1 MPPPEQELEIRTA
14 SVHDVA
20 RVGLALS
27 RAFQDDPVMEWGL
40 PDRDRRREVLP
51 GFFTIF
57 AGAFQRH
64 GHVHRTADGTGAA
77 LWVPPGVAPVGDNE
91 AEAFGAALQEVV
103 GPDAERM
110 FVISELLD
118 ENHPHEPVWYVTS
131 WASSPRGK
139 VEGSGPRSWST
150 SSSALTATGSRRI
163 STRPA
168 CEIDASTSSTASSRR
183 ASSASPTGPRCG
195 KCGAIHNAV
204 DEHRTGNTAATT
216 VRPYETRPAGHR
228 CCRTGCGGHALACS
242 SGWRG

>member
-77 LWVPPGVAPVGDNE
+77 LWVPPGVAPVGDDE

-118 ENHPHEPVWYVTS
+118 ENHPHEPVWYVNFMGVEP
-131 WASSPRGK
+131 AGQGRGI
-139 VEGSGPRSWST
+139 G
-150 SSSALTATGSRRI
+150 SALLEHVLVDADRNGEQAYLDATSMRNRRLYEQHGFVATGELRLPDGPSLWQMWRDPQRR
-163 STRPA
+163 
-168 CEIDASTSSTASSRR
+168 
-183 ASSASPTGPRCG
+183 
-195 KCGAIHNAV
+195 
-204 DEHRTGNTAATT
+204 
-216 VRPYETRPAGHR
+216 
-228 CCRTGCGGHALACS
+228 
-242 SGWRG
+242 